1 MIQAHRPGRKG
12 TRVAHGGRTAW
23 GSYARIA
30 DTLRARL
37 TNGDPPPGA
46 LMPSEAALCAEYGVV
61 RNTVRRALAALE
73 AEGLIETLPGRGRI
87 VRPPG
92 QPPTV
97 GGSLP
102 QYRRIATELRAA
114 IEHGDLRSGDA
125 LPSEAALMDRY
136 HVSRG
141 TARQALAD
149 LEGAG
154 LIESHHGR
162 GRYVRQE
169 PPAQ

>member
-1 MIQAHRPGRKG
+1 V
-12 TRVAHGGRTAW
+12 RVDSGGRTAW

-30 DTLRARL
+30 DALRQRL
-37 TNGDPPPGA
+37 TAGNPPPGA
-46 LMPSEAALCAEYGVV
+46 LMPSEAALCQEYGVV

-92 QPPTV
+92 QPPAST
-97 GGSLP
+97 GGTPP
-102 QYRRIATELRAA
+102 QYRRIATELRTA
-114 IEHGDLRSGDA
+114 IEHGDLQPGDA
-125 LPSEAALMDRY
+125 LPSEAALMATY
-136 HVSRG
+136 GVSRG

-154 LIESHHGR
+154 LIDSHHGR
-162 GRYVRQE
+162 GRYVRQ
-169 PPAQ
+169 P